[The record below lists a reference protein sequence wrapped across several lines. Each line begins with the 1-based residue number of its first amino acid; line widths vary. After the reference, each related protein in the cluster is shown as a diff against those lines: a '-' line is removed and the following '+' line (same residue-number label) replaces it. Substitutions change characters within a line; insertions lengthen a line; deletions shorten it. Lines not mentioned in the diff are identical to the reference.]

1 MKQTLNEE
9 IKRIHQMMGIEN
21 KLIIEGDIIDDII
34 LLVSRNVDDIRVSD
48 NQLANVLQ
56 RLKSTSPS
64 QLTTAERR
72 ILVGAIQNNLAFDK
86 YTLQVVFDSWQTQFT
101 EAKNV
106 NDVVAI
112 MLNST
117 DSQGKK
123 FIENIQ
129 SGSLQFND
137 FLNSYFGDAAPAVRR
152 SVANAMPGK
161 NFTDPMNLKKWSDN
175 LLAKMS
181 DSLDFDAE
189 DIVSRGND
197 SMNDLKNY
205 LKQKN
210 IKTPTELPTGID
222 FWLGWFLK
230 RVAGIPQLN
239 GTAVGRAMMN
249 PEVRALFANKSKKD
263 FLQKVQDEY
272 SKFRLKKEN
281 PSNEAL
287 PASELAKFFEDPGFY
302 PWFTSLSF
310 QRQIGFLIFCGLGG
324 ISFTGAVLILGGDLL
339 GWGRE
344 GVEAARE
351 GLALQRTAW
360 SGGVTKL
367 DQENEEKIMLAIV
380 ELQPKYQD
388 SETGS
393 FDINKYYLEY
403 SKDGKKVS
411 VFQNEEPYDML
422 GEYTLEQINEKLS
435 SKSE

>member
-21 KLIIEGDIIDDII
+21 KLIIEGNIIDDII

-86 YTLQVVFDSWQTQFT
+86 YTLQAVFDSWQTQFN

-106 NDVVAI
+106 NDVVAL

-181 DSLDFDAE
+181 DSLDFDVE
-189 DIVSRGND
+189 DIVSQG
-197 SMNDLKNY
+197 
-205 LKQKN
+205 
-210 IKTPTELPTGID
+210 
-222 FWLGWFLK
+222 K
-230 RVAGIPQLN
+230 RVRFQDLGYVSECVVKLKAY
-239 GTAVGRAMMN
+239 
-249 PEVRALFANKSKKD
+249 ED
-263 FLQKVQDEY
+263 FPDHIATI
-272 SKFRLKKEN
+272 N
-281 PSNEAL
+281 
-287 PASELAKFFEDPGFY
+287 FY
-302 PWFTSLSF
+302 DVNICNNS
-310 QRQIGFLIFCGLGG
+310 
-324 ISFTGAVLILGGDLL
+324 
-339 GWGRE
+339 
-344 GVEAARE
+344 
-351 GLALQRTAW
+351 
-360 SGGVTKL
+360 
-367 DQENEEKIMLAIV
+367 
-380 ELQPKYQD
+380 
-388 SETGS
+388 
-393 FDINKYYLEY
+393 INAQ
-403 SKDGKKVS
+403 
-411 VFQNEEPYDML
+411 F
-422 GEYTLEQINEKLS
+422 
-435 SKSE
+435 

>member
-21 KLIIEGDIIDDII
+21 KLIIEGNIIDDII

-106 NDVVAI
+106 NDVVAL

-181 DSLDFDAE
+181 DSLDFDVE
-189 DIVSRGND
+189 DIVSQGND
-197 SMNDLKNY
+197 Y
-205 LKQKN
+205 L
-210 IKTPTELPTGID
+210 TELRSWVKSHGIETPKQ
-222 FWLGWFLK
+222 FGPNFEWWWGWFTK
-230 RVAGIPQLN
+230 RLIGFPQLN
-239 GTAVGRAMMN
+239 GTAVGRAIMH
-249 PEVRALFANKSKKD
+249 PDVRDMLAGKN
-263 FLQKVQDEY
+263 
-272 SKFRLKKEN
+272 KKEMLN
-281 PSNEAL
+281 YVQEQAKIFRKDPKNSEINEFLLQPGLYGLYKGLTGKQKMGFWLAL
-287 PASELAKFFEDPGFY
+287 YGYKTVWA
-302 PWFTSLSF
+302 
-310 QRQIGFLIFCGLGG
+310 
-324 ISFTGAVLILGGDLL
+324 AVLIVTGLL
-339 GWGRE
+339 AFGTD
-344 GVEAARE
+344 
-351 GLALQRTAW
+351 ALNLLNEEIFNTNQKVA
-360 SGGVTKL
+360 GGV
-367 DQENEEKIMLAIV
+367 
-380 ELQPKYQD
+380 
-388 SETGS
+388 S
-393 FDINKYYLEY
+393 
-403 SKDGKKVS
+403 
-411 VFQNEEPYDML
+411 
-422 GEYTLEQINEKLS
+422 KLS
-435 SKSE
+435 SEDEDKIKGAIMIINPTFETSEGTWDENYTLDYTEDGQEVHVFDAEFNPKGKFTKDEINDKLIQ

>member
-1 MKQTLNEE
+1 
-9 IKRIHQMMGIEN
+9 MMGIEK
-21 KLIIEGDIIDDII
+21 KLIIEGNLIDDII
-34 LLVSRNVDDIRVSD
+34 LLISRNVDNIRVVDS
-48 NQLANVLQ
+48 QLANVLQ
-56 RLKSTSPS
+56 RLKSTSIS
-64 QLTTAERR
+64 QLTTTERR
-72 ILVGAIQNNLAFDK
+72 ILIDAVQNNLALDEW
-86 YTLQVVFDSWQTQFT
+86 TLKASFEHWQRQFPN
-101 EAKNV
+101 AKNI
-106 NDVVAI
+106 NEVVASMI
-112 MLNST
+112 NST
-117 DSQGKK
+117 DNQGKTI
-123 FIENIQ
+123 IEKIQ
-129 SGSLQFND
+129 SGSLQFD
-137 FLNSYFGDAAPAVRR
+137 DVLKTYFGDAAPAVRR

-161 NFTDPMNLKKWSDN
+161 NPTDPIILKKWSDSI
-175 LLAKMS
+175 LRKMS

-189 DIVSRGND
+189 DIASQGND
-197 SMNDLKNY
+197 YMNDLKNY
-205 LKQKN
+205 LEQKN
-210 IKTPTELPTGID
+210 IKTPTELPTGLD
-222 FWLGWFLK
+222 FWLGWFLR

-310 QRQIGFLIFCGLGG
+310 QRQIGFLVFCGLGG

-393 FDINKYYLEY
+393 FDINKYYLADI
-403 SKDGKKVS
+403 SLVNS
-411 VFQNEEPYDML
+411 VTYE
-422 GEYTLEQINEKLS
+422 
-435 SKSE
+435 